1 MENYGKYI
9 SEETTM
15 FVTNKEYY
23 SDNDG
28 FPNDRA
34 FWDFVKNLHDTDR
47 MYLLCLDIDLSP
59 SNAKGTGYG
68 DLIMR
73 TFFVKMQ
80 EFFPSFRMRGTKF
93 NIFVPEEH
101 IKAAEEMLRTDNSK
115 YFILH
120 GEIIKD
126 KFVSSLNIEELIAE
140 GIKRMFRGRQD
151 SDMVLGNKGNVP
163 ANLQETAT
171 KKYISTMWFA
181 TITFKETKPALR
193 TLTAYVFPTEYKKP
207 MALLETVVVLD
218 DMVTTKVYDGTVV
231 QLPIDG
237 MRISISVRFDNDGNM
252 VVAWFKMGDSAEGE
266 ITGEM
271 ELHEGDAIPV
281 SFGKRIGGS
290 KEIYP
295 VKPNSQGLYE
305 YVLFDKTASYPNHKA
320 EYVTTGTV
328 TGKENTYEVHRDSVA
343 IELVKV

>member
-9 SEETTM
+9 TEESTLT
-15 FVTNKEYY
+15 VTNKDYY
-23 SDNDG
+23 SDHDG

-34 FWDFVKNLHDTDR
+34 FWDFARNLRESDK

-59 SNAKGTGYG
+59 SNVKGTGYG

-73 TFFVKMQ
+73 TFFIRMQ
-80 EFFPSFRMRGTKF
+80 EYFPAFRMRGTKF
-93 NIFVPEEH
+93 NLFIPEDKLED
-101 IKAAEEMLRTDNSK
+101 AESMLRMNNSQ
-115 YFILH
+115 FFNLH

-126 KFVSSLNIEELIAE
+126 KFVSFLNVNELIVE
-140 GIKRMFRGRQD
+140 GIKRMLKGRQD

-163 ANLQETAT
+163 AEMQETAT
-171 KKYISTMWFA
+171 KKYISTMWYA
-181 TITFKETKPALR
+181 TITFKETKPAIR
-193 TLTAYVFPTEYKKP
+193 TLTAYIFPTEYKQP
-207 MALLETVVVLD
+207 MAHLETVVVLD
-218 DMVTTKVYDGTVV
+218 DMVSTKVYEGTVV

-237 MRISISVRFDNDGNM
+237 MKISISVRFDHDGNM
-252 VVAWFKMGDSAEGE
+252 VVSWFKMGESADGLIEGD
-266 ITGEM
+266 M

-305 YVLFDKTASYPNHKA
+305 YVLFDRTAKHKA
-320 EYVTTGTV
+320 VYVTTGTV
-328 TGKENTYEVHRDSVA
+328 AGKENTYEVHKDSVA

>member
-9 SEETTM
+9 SEETM
-15 FVTNKEYY
+15 IVTSKEYY

-80 EFFPSFRMRGTKF
+80 EYFPSFRMRGTKF
-93 NIFVPEEH
+93 NIFVPEKYIE
-101 IKAAEEMLRTDNSK
+101 AAEEMLRTDNSK

-126 KFVSSLNIEELIAE
+126 KFVSSLNAEELIAE
-140 GIKRMFRGRQD
+140 GVKRMLGGRRD

-163 ANLQETAT
+163 
-171 KKYISTMWFA
+171 TMWFA

-252 VVAWFKMGDSAEGE
+252 VVSWFKMGDSAEGE

-305 YVLFDKTASYPNHKA
+305 YVLFDRNASYPNHKA